1 MMGEMDSHDALVLVG
16 DFLRRYYASE
26 PHDHVATTN
35 ALTSLLHAGD
45 ERWTLKI
52 AFEHV
57 LAADYPA
64 QALRDLVKDHASRPV
79 EDDREARGFL
89 WKVYNLNVFD
99 CAVPPS
105 DEAKHE

>member
-1 MMGEMDSHDALVLVG
+1 MTGKMDSHAALALVG
-16 DFLRRYYASE
+16 DFLRHYYASE

-45 ERWTLKI
+45 ERWRLKI

-57 LAADYPA
+57 LAVDYPA
-64 QALRDLVKDHASRPV
+64 QALRDLVRDQANRPV
-79 EDDREARGFL
+79 ENDREARGFL
-89 WKVYNLNVFD
+89 WKVYNLNVLD

-105 DEAKHE
+105 DEPKHD